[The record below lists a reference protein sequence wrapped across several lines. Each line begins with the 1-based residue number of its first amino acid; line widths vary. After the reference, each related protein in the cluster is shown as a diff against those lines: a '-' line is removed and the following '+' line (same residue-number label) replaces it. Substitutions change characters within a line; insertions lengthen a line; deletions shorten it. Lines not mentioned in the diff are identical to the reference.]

1 MTSSCLL
8 LPASACTG
16 TVFQFAAPNSFT
28 NVELVLVAF
37 CLFFFPLRTEVRDL
51 VSVSTLSI
59 CLSSIARASLKV
71 CCCSL
76 TLLFPPPAFLE
87 SLLFCMFVC
96 VLIVCDLLILR
107 QGLLLLLLLVLL
119 VMLFCNPHAVVA
131 SRLWHQLLRGGESFR
146 RGRGRRRGE
155 LGVHHR
161 DVVVAVPIA

>member
-16 TVFQFAAPNSFT
+16 TVLQFAPPNSFT
-28 NVELVLVAF
+28 NAELVLVAF

-155 LGVHHR
+155 FGVHHR